1 MSAPII
7 ERDGKPEYA
16 VIPYDVYQAMVERL
30 EDLEDIRAADEAI
43 AELER
48 GENELIPWEMSER
61 LSEGENP
68 IRLWRE
74 HRSVTQAELAEAAGV
89 RKPAISQ
96 IEAGKRQPS
105 VPVLSAIAQRLGVD
119 MDDLV
124 PAAKDE
130 D

>member
-1 MSAPII
+1 MSAQII

-30 EDLEDIRAADEAI
+30 EDLEDIRAADEAM

-74 HRSVTQAELAEAAGV
+74 HRGVTQAELAEAAGV

-124 PAAKDE
+124 PATSE